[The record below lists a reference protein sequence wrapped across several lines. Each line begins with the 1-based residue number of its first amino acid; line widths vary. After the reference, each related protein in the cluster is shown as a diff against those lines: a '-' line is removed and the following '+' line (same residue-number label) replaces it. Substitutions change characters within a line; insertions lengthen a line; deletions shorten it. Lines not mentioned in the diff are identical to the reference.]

1 LPALDILKSFDLDK
15 ATVSLWLFKKSVAA
29 GGNPSF
35 NGRWVDTTGD
45 LDNAL
50 KAAVS
55 DERDRIEE
63 VQEYSLLAQNNEA
76 SALEPDPKGA
86 GRLSSAVIHRAGIN
100 RAGDSAC
107 GRESIEQSIVSLA
120 SAFPAI

>member
-1 LPALDILKSFDLDK
+1 IEADTALMRELMRRASRIVLNSEPNGPYELRTK
-15 ATVSLWLFKKSVAA
+15 ANIVRYPDRFSDPRGEAIWQRVL
-29 GGNPSF
+29 
-35 NGRWVDTTGD
+35 
-45 LDNAL
+45 AL
-50 KAAVS
+50 
-55 DERDRIEE
+55 
-63 VQEYSLLAQNNEA
+63 
-76 SALEPDPKGA
+76 LEPDPKGA